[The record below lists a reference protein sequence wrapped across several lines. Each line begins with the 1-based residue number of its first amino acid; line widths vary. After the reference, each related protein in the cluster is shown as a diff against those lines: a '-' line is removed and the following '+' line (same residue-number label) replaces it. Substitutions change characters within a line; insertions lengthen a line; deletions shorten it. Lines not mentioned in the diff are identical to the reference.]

1 MPTKRPTHTLA
12 LRASLLAA
20 LMLGVGA
27 LAARAADEA
36 AGTKLS
42 IPANVQAAAP
52 VGVVVRVKE
61 IVAAEDVTLVTVSAS
76 YSGETSFLELAYTD
90 SGTFLLDENGQK
102 YPLRAPQDN
111 RNLRISRG
119 DTMQGRL
126 VFLGRVAPESKK
138 VKLVFNDGAS
148 GDDTG
153 GPGLSIDIPLTSG

>member
-1 MPTKRPTHTLA
+1 MATKRPMETLA
-12 LRASLLAA
+12 LRAGLCAA
-20 LMLGVGA
+20 LALGGGA
-27 LAARAADEA
+27 SPVFAVDEA

-76 YSGETSFLELAYTD
+76 YSGETNFLELAYTD

-102 YPLRAPQDN
+102 YPLRAPEDN
-111 RNLRISRG
+111 RNLRIARG

-126 VFLGRVAPESKK
+126 VFLGRVALESKK
-138 VKLVFNDGAS
+138 VKLVFNEGAS
-148 GDDTG
+148 GSDTS
-153 GPGLSIDIPLTSG
+153 GPGLAIDIPLTAG

>member
-20 LMLGVGA
+20 LTLGVGA